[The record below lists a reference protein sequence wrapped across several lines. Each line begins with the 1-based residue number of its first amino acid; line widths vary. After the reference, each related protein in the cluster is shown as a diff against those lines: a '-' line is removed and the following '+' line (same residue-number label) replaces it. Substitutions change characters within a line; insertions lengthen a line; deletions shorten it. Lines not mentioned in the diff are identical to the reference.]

1 MTKKIEILSIFSS
14 LPKGDL
20 GRMEKI
26 AQSRKYPAGKTI
38 FMENDPG
45 TGFYG
50 IIDGKIKIY
59 KSSPLGKEHILHILG
74 PGEIFA
80 EVAVFAGRDFPANA
94 LALEESTL
102 VFFPRDRFR
111 SLLAENPDISLSLLG
126 LMSMRLR
133 QLVGKIEELSLK
145 EVPARL
151 AAHLLLLSEDTGR
164 DEFVL
169 DVNKSQLAALLG
181 TIPETLSRVM
191 RKMKEENLI
200 RIDGSRVKLLDVQ
213 SLDDLARG
221 GFRL

>member
-1 MTKKIEILSIFSS
+1 MKKNLETLSIFSS
-14 LPKGDL
+14 LSRDDL
-20 GRMEKI
+20 GELEKI

-50 IIDGKIKIY
+50 IIDGKVKIF
-59 KSSPLGKEHILHILG
+59 KSSLFGKEHILHIFG

-80 EVAVFAGRDFPANA
+80 EVAVFAGLDFPANA

-111 SLLAENPDISLSLLG
+111 SLLADNPDITLSLLG

-133 QLVGKIEELSLK
+133 QMVGKIEELSLK

-151 AAHLLLLSEDTGR
+151 AAHLLLLRENTGT

-181 TIPETLSRVM
+181 TIPETLSRVI
-191 RKMKEENLI
+191 RRMKDEDLI
-200 RIDGSRVKLLDVQ
+200 RIKGSNVQLLDIQ

-221 GFRL
+221 GFKL